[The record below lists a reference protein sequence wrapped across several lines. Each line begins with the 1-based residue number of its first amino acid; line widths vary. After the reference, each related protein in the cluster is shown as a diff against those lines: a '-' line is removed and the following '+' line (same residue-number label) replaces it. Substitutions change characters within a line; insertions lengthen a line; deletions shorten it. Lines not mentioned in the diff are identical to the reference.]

1 MNWTIPLE
9 PTKNPKNCKERVF
22 RLLLHY
28 YSILRASLPLAL
40 SFSLSL
46 ILSLCP
52 AIIFCCAVWLSEL
65 ICCFMNR
72 QKYTPKNEKYEQ
84 RRTKS
89 PKTKTNSNSK
99 RRRGPR
105 AKVAGDGSK
114 EIEYKTAPPVKNR
127 GTRRWRNSSS
137 SSSSSLKSLSSSRGR
152 RREERE
158 TGEREGTETKR
169 GDC

>member
-1 MNWTIPLE
+1 MNWTIPRE

-28 YSILRASLPLAL
+28 YSILRASSPP
-40 SFSLSL
+40 LSL
-46 ILSLCP
+46 LLLLSLSLCP

-89 PKTKTNSNSK
+89 PKTKTNSNSNT
-99 RRRGPR
+99 RRGPR

-137 SSSSSLKSLSSSRGR
+137 GSSSSLKSLSSSRGR
-152 RREERE
+152 RRERR
-158 TGEREGTETKR
+158 EREGTETKR